1 MDVQTTQV
9 GPSVELRVNYKR
21 LNTFFSDSIKS
32 ISRGATFITTQRPL
46 PLGTHFVFVLGVPL
60 LDAPL
65 VVGGKVATVVTPET
79 ASSVAP
85 AGMHIHLEYESPLE
99 EEMLR
104 STVENLMRQELGETL
119 AQSLLALH

>member
-21 LNTFFSDSIKS
+21 LNTFFSDYIKS
-32 ISRGATFITTQRPL
+32 ISRGATFIATQRPL
-46 PLGTHFVFVLGVPL
+46 PLGTHFVFVLGVPN

-79 ASSVAP
+79 ASAVAP
-85 AGMHIHLEYESPLE
+85 AGMHIHLDYESALE
-99 EEMLR
+99 EETLR
-104 STVENLMRQELGETL
+104 STVEALMRRELGETL
-119 AQSLLALH
+119 ANSLLAVH